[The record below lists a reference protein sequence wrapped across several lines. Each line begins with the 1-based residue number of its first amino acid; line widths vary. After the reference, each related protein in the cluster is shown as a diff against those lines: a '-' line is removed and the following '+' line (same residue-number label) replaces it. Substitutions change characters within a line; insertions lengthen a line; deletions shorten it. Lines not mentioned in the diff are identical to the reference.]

1 VEAAIQ
7 EALDG
12 RVVAMSHAVPGTTE
26 DRRFYGAVVRNEV
39 QLWDHIRARRERLYA
54 HISGELLLS
63 DEPAEL

>member
-1 VEAAIQ
+1 
-7 EALDG
+7 
-12 RVVAMSHAVPGTTE
+12 MSHAVPGTTE